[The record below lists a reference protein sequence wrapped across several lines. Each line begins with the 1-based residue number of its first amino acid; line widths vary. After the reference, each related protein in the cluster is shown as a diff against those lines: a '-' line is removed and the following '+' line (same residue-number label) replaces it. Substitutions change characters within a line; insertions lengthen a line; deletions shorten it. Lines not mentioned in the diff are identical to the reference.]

1 MSEEKSSPST
11 YFERVWESWQFLVTR
26 FGWLAV
32 VWMFYRVN
40 QTGLDFETGIFALL
54 VGAGSASAIG
64 FVVALVIAGVTGID
78 KRRLEACES
87 SGDVLKLLGFIHSSG
102 MVSSWKAGCA
112 ALVRVGKPAVPLL
125 LEAVDTETCPV
136 RNVIGRTLPSSP
148 GLRAGAAY
156 CLGQLKEESAVT
168 PLIISLSDENWS
180 VRFYAAQ
187 ALGEIGAKGALD
199 DLKTLTRNESHPEVQ
214 KAVKE
219 AMEKIQTSHPQAVT
233 A

>member
-1 MSEEKSSPST
+1 
-11 YFERVWESWQFLVTR
+11 
-26 FGWLAV
+26 
-32 VWMFYRVN
+32 
-40 QTGLDFETGIFALL
+40 
-54 VGAGSASAIG
+54 
-64 FVVALVIAGVTGID
+64 
-78 KRRLEACES
+78 
-87 SGDVLKLLGFIHSSG
+87 
-102 MVSSWKAGCA
+102 
-112 ALVRVGKPAVPLL
+112 L

>member
-1 MSEEKSSPST
+1 M
-11 YFERVWESWQFLVTR
+11 
-26 FGWLAV
+26 
-32 VWMFYRVN
+32 
-40 QTGLDFETGIFALL
+40 
-54 VGAGSASAIG
+54 
-64 FVVALVIAGVTGID
+64 
-78 KRRLEACES
+78 
-87 SGDVLKLLGFIHSSG
+87 
-102 MVSSWKAGCA
+102 
-112 ALVRVGKPAVPLL
+112 
-125 LEAVDTETCPV
+125 
-136 RNVIGRTLPSSP
+136 
-148 GLRAGAAY
+148 
-156 CLGQLKEESAVT
+156 T